1 MRLNEMQA
9 QFKDMI
15 LAPENPGEAFADIFE
30 SNDIPLSN
38 RLDVYR
44 NNFMSGLGNAMIANF
59 PLLEKLVGRDFLLSM
74 IRDYVCANPP
84 SSGCLTFYGQDFDEF
99 VAHFA
104 PAAHLPYLP
113 AMAKL
118 EILSNQSYH
127 AKDDVPLSAD
137 DLAAIPPNKLEKFE
151 LKLRDSVQLLQSPWP
166 LDKIRAFCLDENQ
179 GVPDINSGGI
189 CLLIYR
195 AHLDVEIVVIS
206 ESEYSFLNALKTKAL
221 GAAVANSLNLY
232 PDFDFQNTLQRH
244 IKLQIFLKPE
254 KN

>member
-15 LAPENPGEAFADIFE
+15 LAPDDPGETFADVFE

-74 IRDYVCANPP
+74 IRDYVRANPP
-84 SSGCLTFYGQDFDEF
+84 SSGCLTFYGQDFDRF
-99 VAHFA
+99 VAGFA

-113 AMAKL
+113 HMAKL
-118 EILSNQSYH
+118 EVLINQSYH
-127 AKDDVPLSAD
+127 AKDETPLNAD
-137 DLAAIPPNKLEKFE
+137 DLAVIPANELEEFE
-151 LKLRDSVQLLQSPWP
+151 LKLRDSVQLLQSSWP
-166 LDKIRAFCLDENQ
+166 LDKIRTFCLDENQ
-179 GVPDINSGGI
+179 GAPDINSGGT

-195 AHLDVEIVVIS
+195 AHLDVEIVAIS
-206 ESEYSFLNALKTKAL
+206 ESEYNFLNALKPKAL
-221 GAAVANSLNLY
+221 GEAVADTLSLY
-232 PDFDFQNTLQRH
+232 PDFDFQSTLQRH

-254 KN
+254 KT